1 MMFKILYYISDFFVF
16 WKLKKIS
23 KGHLAVIDS
32 RGKEHSFGDKKNFLK
47 AKIKIIDPSFCFKI
61 LRKGS
66 AGLCESYMSGQFE
79 TNDLTSL
86 IELSAINIK
95 TTYKFSGFFEFSFLK
110 NFLNRNIF
118 NNTKTRSKK
127 NISLHYDLGNDFF
140 STWLD
145 KTLTY
150 SCGIFNSS
158 NETLEQ
164 AQINKY
170 NKLLKMV
177 KPRKGDRVLE
187 IGCGWGGF
195 AEHLAKN
202 YDIKLDCITIS
213 KKQFLFTKERIRKA
227 KLSKK
232 VNVQML
238 DYRDLRSKYDVIVSI
253 EMIEAV
259 GEKYLNKYFNV
270 IKENLLPGGRAAIQA
285 IVIKDE
291 LYERYKTKEDFIQK
305 YIFPGGFLP
314 SLESLNR
321 LSNQS
326 GLKIDKYHLYG
337 SHYSDTLQRWRESF
351 LNSWDRISRQG
362 FNHSFKKM
370 WDFYFSYCDA
380 GFKSKNIDLV
390 QFSLCNK

>member
-1 MMFKILYYISDFFVF
+1 MNRVLNYISDLFVF
-16 WKLKKIS
+16 WNLKKIS
-23 KGHLAVIDS
+23 NGFINLTDSKGKNHF
-32 RGKEHSFGDKKNFLK
+32 FGDRKSFLK
-47 AKIKIIDPSFCFKI
+47 AKIKINDPSFCYKI

-66 AGLCESYMSGQFE
+66 TGLGESYINGEFE
-79 TNDLTSL
+79 TEDLTSL
-86 IELSAINIK
+86 IELGAKNIN

-110 NFLNRNIF
+110 RFLKKNK
-118 NNTKTRSKK
+118 NTITESKK
-127 NISLHYDLGNDFF
+127 NITLHYDLGNDFF

-145 KTLTY
+145 KSLTY

-158 NETLEQ
+158 QETLEQ

-170 NKLLKMV
+170 NKLINMV
-177 KPRKGDRVLE
+177 KPSRGDRVLE

-213 KKQFLFTKERIRKA
+213 KKQFLFTKERIRLK
-227 KLSKK
+227 KLNHK

-238 DYRDLRSKYDVIVSI
+238 DYRDIKNKYNIIVSI

-259 GEKYLNKYFNV
+259 GEKYLDKYFNI
-270 IKENLLPGGRAAIQA
+270 IKQNLSSGGRAAIQA
-285 IVIKDE
+285 IVIKNE
-291 LYERYKTKEDFIQK
+291 LYNRYRMKEDFIQK
-305 YIFPGGFLP
+305 HIFPGGFLP
-314 SLESLNR
+314 SIEFLNK
-321 LSNQS
+321 LSRKS
-326 GLKIDKYHLYG
+326 GLKIDGYHSYG
-337 SHYSDTLQRWRESF
+337 SHYSNTLQKWRKSF
-351 LNSWDRISRQG
+351 LNSWATISKQG
-362 FNHSFKKM
+362 FNTSFKKM

>member
-1 MMFKILYYISDFFVF
+1 MIGILNYISDFFVF
-16 WKLKKIS
+16 WNLKKIS
-23 KGHLAVIDS
+23 KGYLNIIDS
-32 RGKEHSFGDKKNFLK
+32 KGKSHFFGDSKSFLR
-47 AKIKIIDPSFCFKI
+47 AKMKINDPSFCYKI

-66 AGLCESYMSGQFE
+66 AGLGESYMSGEFSTE
-79 TNDLTSL
+79 DLTSL
-86 IELSAINIK
+86 IELSARNINI
-95 TTYKFSGFFEFSFLK
+95 TYRFSGFFEFSLLK
-110 NFLNRNIF
+110 NLLKENK
-118 NNTKTRSKK
+118 NTVTRSKK

-158 NETLEQ
+158 QESLEQ

-170 NKLLKMV
+170 NKLINMV
-177 KPRKGDRVLE
+177 KPLKGDRVLE

-213 KKQFLFTKERIRKA
+213 QKQYLFTKERIRKK
-227 KLSKK
+227 KLNNK
-232 VNVQML
+232 VNVQMM
-238 DYRDLRSKYDVIVSI
+238 DYRDLKNKYDIIVSI

-259 GEKYLNKYFNV
+259 GEKYLNKYFNI
-270 IKENLLPGGRAAIQA
+270 IKENLSEGGRGAIQA

-291 LYERYKTKEDFIQK
+291 LYNRYRTKEDFIQK

-314 SLESLNR
+314 SMKYLNK
-321 LSNQS
+321 LSNAS
-326 GLKIDKYHLYG
+326 GLKIDRYYSYG
-337 SHYSDTLQRWRESF
+337 SHYSNTLQKWRESF
-351 LNSWDRISRQG
+351 LKSWDIISRQG
-362 FNHSFKKM
+362 FNTSFKKM